1 MTQTAGRIGRI
12 GSVVACSVIS
22 ALLYSRLPEQSAIHW
37 DAAGHPNGY
46 AHKPWGPFTLP
57 LILLA
62 QAVVFEILPKI
73 SPRRYALES
82 SARAYAAV
90 STATCVFLAL
100 IHVLILSI
108 ALGATLSVTRVV
120 PAAVGLLFVIIGNYS
135 GKTSKNFFLGIRT
148 PWTLAS
154 DEVWS
159 RTHRLAGKC
168 WVIAGIALIVCSTL
182 GYAYAGLMFA
192 LVLSAFIPSVYSY
205 VLYRRLVGFDN

>member
-1 MTQTAGRIGRI
+1 M
-12 GSVVACSVIS
+12 S
-22 ALLYSRLPEQSAIHW
+22 
-37 DAAGHPNGY
+37 
-46 AHKPWGPFTLP
+46 
-57 LILLA
+57 
-62 QAVVFEILPKI
+62 
-73 SPRRYALES
+73 
-82 SARAYAAV
+82 
-90 STATCVFLAL
+90 
-100 IHVLILSI
+100 
-108 ALGATLSVTRVV
+108 ATLSVTRVV
-120 PAAVGLLFVIIGNYS
+120 PAAVGLLFVIIGNYL